1 MKGVLSNNAK
11 EMALKTT
18 VANVNSASPMTL
30 VRSLRRNWDLL
41 KGLVVRE
48 VVGRYQGSVMGLLW
62 SFFNPILMLAVYTFV
77 FSYVFKARWTGG
89 DGSKTEFALIL
100 FSGLMIFNMFA
111 ECCNRA
117 PVLITG
123 NAGYVKKVVFPLEI
137 LPLVN
142 LGASLFHLS
151 ISFLVW
157 IGFYL
162 IFIGLPPLSIFL
174 LPVAIL
180 PLVLIT
186 LGISWI
192 LASLGVY
199 LRDVAQVVAVIT
211 LVLMY
216 LSPIFYPVS
225 LMPEQYQPF
234 MQLSPLTATVEQVR
248 AVMMWGQGIDWARW
262 GLSMAVSLALTWSGF
277 AWFQKTRRGFADVL

>member
-1 MKGVLSNNAK
+1 
-11 EMALKTT
+11 MAL
-18 VANVNSASPMTL
+18 L
-30 VRSLRRNWDLL
+30 RSLKRNRDLL

-100 FSGLMIFNMFA
+100 FAGLMVFNMFA

-117 PVLITG
+117 PTLVTG

-137 LPLVN
+137 LPIVN
-142 LGASLFHLS
+142 LGASLFHLLV
-151 ISFLVW
+151 SFLVW
-157 IGFYL
+157 AGFYV
-162 IFIGLPPLSIFL
+162 IFMGIPHVSVL
-174 LPVAIL
+174 LMPVAVL

-186 LGISWI
+186 LGASWV

-225 LMPEQYQPF
+225 LMPEQYRPF

-248 AVMMWGQGIDWARW
+248 SVMMFGQGLDWARW
-262 GLSMAVSLALTWSGF
+262 GISMAIALVVAWIGF